1 MVIWARVVER
11 LEVRLASMPL
21 VTCVLICDGAIERPR
36 GTVTGAPLVIVFAAM
51 CEGGVELFW
60 LLE

>member
-1 MVIWARVVER
+1 VIWARVVER

-21 VTCVLICDGAIERPR
+21 VTCISICDGAIERPR
-36 GTVTGAPLVIVFAAM
+36 GMVTGAPLVIVFAAM